1 MRPWL
6 KRCVDKLMD
15 GTVDKLMD
23 NSASCPQLATQAAH
37 ELIHDGSLNDNNNF
51 FYIFLST
58 RTVLTEESTSK
69 FNGLVARRNH
79 K

>member
-1 MRPWL
+1 
-6 KRCVDKLMD
+6 MD

-37 ELIHDGSLNDNNNF
+37 ELIHDGSLNDNNNVF
-51 FYIFLST
+51 IAYLST
-58 RTVLTEESTSK
+58 ITVLTEESTSK

>member
-37 ELIHDGSLNDNNNF
+37 ELIHDGLFNCNNNF
-51 FYIFLST
+51 FLYLFVHDHCLD
-58 RTVLTEESTSK
+58 RGVHFK
-69 FNGLVARRNH
+69 V
-79 K
+79 

>member
-1 MRPWL
+1 
-6 KRCVDKLMD
+6 MD

-58 RTVLTEESTSK
+58 ITVLTEASTSEFK
-69 FNGLVARRNH
+69 GLVARRNH

>member
-1 MRPWL
+1 MD
-6 KRCVDKLMD
+6 KRID

-37 ELIHDGSLNDNNNF
+37 ELIHDGSLNDNNNVF
-51 FYIFLST
+51 IAYLST
-58 RTVLTEESTSK
+58 ITVLTEKSTSK
-69 FNGLVARRNH
+69 FKGLVARRNH

>member
-1 MRPWL
+1 M
-6 KRCVDKLMD
+6 CVDKLMD

-51 FYIFLST
+51 LYLI
-58 RTVLTEESTSK
+58 
-69 FNGLVARRNH
+69 
-79 K
+79 